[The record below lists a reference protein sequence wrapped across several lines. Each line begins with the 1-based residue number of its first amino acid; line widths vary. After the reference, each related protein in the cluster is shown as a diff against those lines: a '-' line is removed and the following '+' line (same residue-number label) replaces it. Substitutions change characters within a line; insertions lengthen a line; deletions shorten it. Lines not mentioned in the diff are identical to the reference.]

1 MSTQRLAP
9 VEKSIM
15 SPTSIMSPWKF
26 DDLSASGSR
35 KDLGSPGSR
44 RASKINNNFRFA
56 ESPSLDEKYR
66 FTPHKEKEE
75 SERRKSVI
83 KLEKMLT

>member
-9 VEKSIM
+9 VDKSIM
-15 SPTSIMSPWKF
+15 SPVSIMSPWKF

-44 RASKINNNFRFA
+44 RASTKVNNNFRFA
-56 ESPSLDEKYR
+56 ESPSLDDKHG

-83 KLEKMLT
+83 KLEKM